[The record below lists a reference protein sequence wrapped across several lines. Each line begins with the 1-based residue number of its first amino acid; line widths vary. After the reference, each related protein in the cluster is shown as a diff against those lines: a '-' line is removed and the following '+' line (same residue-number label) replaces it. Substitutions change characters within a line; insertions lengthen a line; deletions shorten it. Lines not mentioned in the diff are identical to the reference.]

1 MRFINQLKVSPKRG
15 RFSFMYLAQWVAHD
29 TGCIGAAIG
38 IITLAPV
45 PMLQTANADS
55 IIPYCETINS
65 LPEGVRAFASMLC
78 AVQQGIFAD
87 GSDPSLAFRFI
98 ETVDCSQQFPQTT
111 QPMPQP

>member
-1 MRFINQLKVSPKRG
+1 
-15 RFSFMYLAQWVAHD
+15 MYLAQWVAHD

-45 PMLQTANADS
+45 PMLRTANADS

-87 GSDPSLAFRFI
+87 GSDLSLAFRFI
-98 ETVDCSQQFPQTT
+98 EAAACTQQFPQTT